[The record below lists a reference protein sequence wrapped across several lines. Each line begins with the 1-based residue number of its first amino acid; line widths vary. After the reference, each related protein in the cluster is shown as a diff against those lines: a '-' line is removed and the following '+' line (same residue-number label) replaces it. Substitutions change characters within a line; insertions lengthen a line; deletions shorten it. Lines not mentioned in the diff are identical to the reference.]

1 MVETRAGLFP
11 VSQSHKNMKTVT
23 TIRLQFSLFSP
34 TPADFRPVVFD
45 CLNCFHPVRL
55 YTFPSN
61 QLSYFCYLIVTLGP
75 MKGVERS
82 PKIIIYNPRLTRRC
96 KIHGVPI
103 LRLMR
108 LCHDVIITYLIIHKP
123 FVVCT
128 DLHHNIIL
136 YTLLLPLF
144 DSLNTSYRYMKSYFI
159 L

>member
-1 MVETRAGLFP
+1 
-11 VSQSHKNMKTVT
+11 MKTVT
-23 TIRLQFSLFSP
+23 TIRLQFSSFPP
-34 TPADFRPVVFD
+34 TPSDYRPVVFD
-45 CLNCFHPVRL
+45 CLNCFRPVRL

-82 PKIIIYNPRLTRRC
+82 PKIIISNPRLTRRC

-103 LRLMR
+103 LRSI
-108 LCHDVIITYLIIHKP
+108 CHDVIITYLIIHKP

-144 DSLNTSYRYMKSYFI
+144 DSLNTSYTWSRI
-159 L
+159 LYYNIIMRCVSVL